1 MSDPHIHRSPPLK
14 QQLLRAANERTY
26 NMSYVQNETQIN
38 SVPVKQEH
46 QPVVFIKNGEVFA
59 NSRDVAAYFGKQHG
73 HIVRDIEKLIAERV
87 LKFEQTVVYRENPSG
102 GASIK
107 SKAYNMDRDGFTLL
121 AMSFSG
127 KKALQFKLRYI
138 EQFNAMEAEL
148 RRQSNVMID
157 YSDPAILIGVMN
169 HLQIE
174 NKKKDELI
182 AEQEQHL
189 KKLDRLE
196 GAEGSMC
203 ISDAAK
209 TLGVKRDD
217 LFRFLDSRRWIFKR
231 SGNKNWLAYDEK
243 RRAGYM
249 EHDDHLYI
257 DAEGRERV
265 ATRALVTAKGLVKLA
280 ELLNQPLH

>member
-1 MSDPHIHRSPPLK
+1 
-14 QQLLRAANERTY
+14 
-26 NMSYVQNETQIN
+26 MSYVENETQIN

-46 QPVVFIKNGEVFA
+46 QPIVFVQNGEVFA
-59 NSRDVAAYFGKQHG
+59 NSRDVAEYFGKRHD
-73 HIVRDIEKLIAERV
+73 HLVRDIEKLIAERV
-87 LKFEQTVVYRENPSG
+87 PNFRQTVVYRENPSG

-169 HLQIE
+169 HLQLE

-182 AEQEQHL
+182 TEQKQNL

-196 GAEGSMC
+196 GARGSMC

-217 LFRFLDSRRWIFKR
+217 LFRFMDSRRWIFKR
-231 SGNKNWLAYDEK
+231 SGSKNWLAYDEK
-243 RRAGYM
+243 RRAGLM
-249 EHDDHLYI
+249 EHDDHLYL

>member
-1 MSDPHIHRSPPLK
+1 MD

-26 NMSYVQNETQIN
+26 NMSYLQNETQIN
-38 SVPVKQEH
+38 LVPVKQEH

-59 NSRDVAAYFGKQHG
+59 NSRDVAAYFGKRHDN
-73 HIVRDIEKLIAERV
+73 IMRDIGNLLRTEGSSNLSNLFIERTEYHETARKEV
-87 LKFEQTVVYRENPSG
+87 RFFDMTK
-102 GASIK
+102 
-107 SKAYNMDRDGFTLL
+107 DGFTLL
-121 AMSFSG
+121 AMGFSG
-127 KKALQFKLRYI
+127 IKALQFKWCYI

-148 RRQSNVMID
+148 RRQSNVVID

-209 TLGVKRDD
+209 TLAVKRDD
-217 LFRFLDSRRWIFKR
+217 LFRFMDSRR
-231 SGNKNWLAYDEK
+231 
-243 RRAGYM
+243 
-249 EHDDHLYI
+249 
-257 DAEGRERV
+257 
-265 ATRALVTAKGLVKLA
+265 
-280 ELLNQPLH
+280 

>member
-1 MSDPHIHRSPPLK
+1 MSDPHVDRSPLLD

-26 NMSYVQNETQIN
+26 NMSYVQNETHIN
-38 SVPVKQEH
+38 SVPVKQEQ
-46 QPVVFIKNGEVFA
+46 QPVVFIQNGEVFT
-59 NSRDVAAYFGKQHG
+59 NSRDVAAYFGKQHR
-73 HIVRDIEKLIAERV
+73 HIIRDIEKLIAERV
-87 LKFEQTVVYRENPSG
+87 LNFEQTVVYRENPSG

-217 LFRFLDSRRWIFKR
+217 LFRFMDSRRWIFKR